1 MELIGEIKS
10 ITDLSNEK
18 IQKKQLV
25 ITIDGKYPND
35 IAIDFI
41 KDKMAMLDSA
51 DVGQIATVKVNIQ
64 SKEYQG
70 KYYTNINGWAFSSS
84 SNLL

>member
-41 KDKMAMLDSA
+41 KDKISWLDSA
-51 DVGQIATVKVNIQ
+51 EVGQIATVKVNIQ
-64 SKEYQG
+64 SKEYNG
-70 KYYTNINGWAFSSS
+70 KYYTNINGWGLTSS